1 MSRPTRPPGPPY
13 SDEPYPEEPYPD
25 EPYPDQ
31 PYPHGGQPP
40 PPPAGQP
47 RFTPRPGQQPPYPGS
62 QGQPPYP
69 GPPQGEPPYPGP
81 AQGEP
86 YSGPP
91 QGEPRPHGGSQ
102 AAPEFPPAP
111 PPPGTRPTAPLP
123 PGTRPT
129 APLPQAA
136 RPPAP
141 PTQAIRQPAPPPPPP
156 PPTVRATQPQAPSRD
171 ASVQPTFTPSA
182 GGARHGRPRPSFTPR
197 EGYAPEDGRRRDAAP
212 PPTAFFS
219 PAPAGYQPVPVPQEY
234 GYAPTAAPRFI
245 PVDRRAQQDDGD
257 STRILERPDGEL
269 PSTGPQRAADDTSPN
284 LARSSKAMAL
294 GTIASRGTGFLRTF
308 VLLFVL
314 GAEGLSGAYNNS
326 NTLPN
331 TVYYL
336 MLGGIFTS
344 VVVPLLVRAAKEDP
358 DRGEGYAERIFTLG
372 VVSLLTVTAIGTLLA
387 VPLVNL
393 YAGNITGQPGTHAA
407 AEAAA
412 QHHIM
417 VIFAYFF
424 IPQIFFYGMDSLL
437 GAILNTRG
445 RFGANMWTPVINNVV
460 VIIVAGVFFIM
471 VGKNTDPLTV
481 SSGALD
487 FLAIGTTLGI
497 VVQSIALFPVLRR
510 AGFSMRLR
518 WDLRRYEI
526 REIGRMA
533 GWMFGYVA
541 TQWLGNLV
549 VQRVANSASNTALNH
564 HVQTSYYTIYA
575 NAWQLFQLPYAIV
588 GISVISALLPRMS
601 GHASERRY
609 SLVRDDFSKGVRI
622 ASVIVVPAA
631 IFLAVMGAPLCEFLF
646 AHGSTNTQQARYIG
660 EVFGVF
666 ALGLVPFMLTQL
678 QLRVFYSFHQN
689 RTPAVIGMVMLI
701 VGVIGA
707 VVVLAVLPYSQT
719 VIGLAFA
726 YDLVSLTGA
735 VIAWPLLLRR
745 VGSLDGWRITR
756 SLVRMLIATLPG
768 LVFIFVIIALVG
780 SFMRQGPL
788 YGLVVTVI
796 GGGGALLLYAVCSR
810 ILGIEEFRTLMRSV
824 GGRFG

>member
-13 SDEPYPEEPYPD
+13 PEEPYPD
-25 EPYPDQ
+25 EPYQDQ
-31 PYPHGGQPP
+31 PYQDQPY
-40 PPPAGQP
+40 
-47 RFTPRPGQQPPYPGS
+47 R
-62 QGQPPYP
+62 
-69 GPPQGEPPYPGP
+69 
-81 AQGEP
+81 GEP
-86 YSGPP
+86 Y
-91 QGEPRPHGGSQ
+91 QD
-102 AAPEFPPAP
+102 
-111 PPPGTRPTAPLP
+111 
-123 PGTRPT
+123 
-129 APLPQAA
+129 A
-136 RPPAP
+136 R
-141 PTQAIRQPAPPPPPP
+141 QPPPPPP
-156 PPTVRATQPQAPSRD
+156 PPTAQPRFTPRTDPQQPLPGPPPAAPPTVIRATRPQAPSGD
-171 ASVQPTFTPSA
+171 APVQPTFTPSGR
-182 GGARHGRPRPSFTPR
+182 GGRHGGRARPTFTPR
-197 EGYAPEDGRRRDAAP
+197 AGFTPGEDRRRDAAP

-219 PAPAGYQPVPVPQEY
+219 PAPAGYQPVPVPEEF
-234 GYAPTAAPRFI
+234 GYAQAPSPRFT
-245 PVDRRAQQDDGD
+245 PVDRRQQQDDGD
-257 STRILERPDGEL
+257 NRTRILERPEVAA
-269 PSTGPQRAADDTSPN
+269 PPTGPQRMADDTSPN
-284 LARSSKAMAL
+284 LARSSKAMAF

-308 VLLFVL
+308 VLLYVL
-314 GAEGLSGAYNNS
+314 GTAGLSGAYNNS

-336 MLGGIFTS
+336 MLGGIFTA

-358 DRGEGYAERIFTLG
+358 DRGEAYAERIYTLG
-372 VVSLLTVTAIGTLLA
+372 VVSLLIVTVVATLLSA
-387 VPLVNL
+387 PLVDL
-393 YAGNITGQPGTHAA
+393 YAGGITGAPGSHAYAESAATHHL
-407 AEAAA
+407 E
-412 QHHIM
+412 
-417 VIFAYFF
+417 VLFAYFF

-460 VIIVAGVFFIM
+460 VIIVGGAFYIVA
-471 VGKNTDPLTV
+471 GKNTDPLTV
-481 SSGALD
+481 SPAAIHL
-487 FLAIGTTLGI
+487 LAIGTTLGI
-497 VVQSIALFPVLRR
+497 VIQSIALFPVLRR

-518 WDLRRYEI
+518 WDLRRSEI

-541 TQWLGNLV
+541 SQALGNLV
-549 VQRVANSASNTALNH
+549 VQRAANAATNTALH
-564 HVQTSYYTIYA
+564 HNVSTTAYYTIYS

-601 GHASERRY
+601 GHANERRY

-646 AHGSTNTQQARYIG
+646 AHGHTDTANAREIG

-689 RTPAVIGMVMLI
+689 RTPAIIGMLMLI

-707 VVVLAVLPYSQT
+707 LVAVYALPYTQT

-735 VIAWPLLLRR
+735 VVAWPLLLRR

-768 LVFIFVIIALVG
+768 LVFIFVVIAVVG
-780 SFMRQGPL
+780 HVMHQGPL
-788 YGLVVTVI
+788 YGFVVTLF
-796 GGGGALLLYAVCSR
+796 GGGGALLLYAISSR

>member
-13 SDEPYPEEPYPD
+13 PDEPYPGEPYPD
-25 EPYPDQ
+25 EPYPDSRQ
-31 PYPHGGQPP
+31 PLP
-40 PPPAGQP
+40 PPPAPPPPTAQP
-47 RFTPRPGQQPPYPGS
+47 RFTPRTGPQQQPR
-62 QGQPPYP
+62 P
-69 GPPQGEPPYPGP
+69 GPPQGD
-81 AQGEP
+81 
-86 YSGPP
+86 
-91 QGEPRPHGGSQ
+91 PRQRGGGSPTG
-102 AAPEFPPAP
+102 PEFS
-111 PPPGTRPTAPLP
+111 
-123 PGTRPT
+123 
-129 APLPQAA
+129 
-136 RPPAP
+136 
-141 PTQAIRQPAPPPPPP
+141 PPPPPP
-156 PPTVRATQPQAPSRD
+156 PPSPVVRATQPQAPSRD
-171 ASVQPTFTPSA
+171 APVQPTFTPDSR
-182 GGARHGRPRPSFTPR
+182 GGRHGGRPRPSFTPR
-197 EGYAPEDGRRRDAAP
+197 EGYAPADGRRRETAP

-219 PAPAGYQPVPVPQEY
+219 PAPAGYQPVPVPEEY
-234 GYAPTAAPRFI
+234 GYAPTAAPRFT
-245 PVDRRAQQDDGD
+245 PVDRQAQRDDQGNH
-257 STRILERPDGEL
+257 TRILERPVSEA
-269 PSTGPQRAADDTSPN
+269 PATGPQRTADDTSPN
-284 LARSSKAMAL
+284 LARSSKAMAF

-308 VLLFVL
+308 VLLYVL
-314 GAEGLSGAYNNS
+314 GTAGLSGAYNNS

-336 MLGGIFTS
+336 MLGGIFTA
-344 VVVPLLVRAAKEDP
+344 VVVPLLVRAAKEDQ

-372 VVSLLTVTAIGTLLA
+372 VVSLLIVTVVATLLSA
-387 VPLVNL
+387 PLVDL
-393 YAGNITGQPGTHAA
+393 YAGGITGKPGTASYAESAA
-407 AEAAA
+407 T
-412 QHHIM
+412 HHLE
-417 VIFAYFF
+417 VLFAYFF

-460 VIIVAGVFFIM
+460 VIIVGGVFYL
-471 VGKNTDPLTV
+471 VAGKNNDPLTV
-481 SSGALD
+481 SSGAVHL
-487 FLAIGTTLGI
+487 LAIGTTLGI
-497 VVQSIALFPVLRR
+497 VIQSICLFPVLRR

-526 REIGRMA
+526 GEIGRMA

-541 TQWLGNLV
+541 SQALGNLV
-549 VQRVANSASNTALNH
+549 VQRAANAATNTALSH
-564 HVQTSYYTIYA
+564 GVKTTAYYTIYS

-601 GHASERRY
+601 GHANERRY

-646 AHGSTNTQQARYIG
+646 AHGHTDVANAREIG

-666 ALGLVPFMLTQL
+666 SLGLVPFMLTQL

-689 RTPAVIGMVMLI
+689 RTPAIIGMVMLI

-707 VVVLAVLPYSQT
+707 VVAVFALPYTQT

-735 VIAWPLLLRR
+735 LIAWPLLLRR

-756 SLVRMLIATLPG
+756 SLIRMLLATLPG
-768 LVFIFVIIALVG
+768 LVFIFVTIAVVG
-780 SFMRQGPL
+780 SFMHQGPL
-788 YGLVVTVI
+788 YGFVITVI
-796 GGGGALLLYAVCSR
+796 GGGGALLLYALCAR